1 MKIRTALLILL
12 HFVGIMSKA
21 NPLYFQTY
29 DQVKQ
34 AQKSHDEIVQS
45 TYRQM
50 QLLQRELDQ
59 HHQGANQK
67 CSTTFQRWMQP
78 AHACDQWLIDEADF
92 EQRLKV
98 AERRFVDS
106 KMYLHYL
113 EKIDDDLSHDLA
125 NAQIQT
131 VIGHL
136 EKNQFELLSQLAQQ
150 QREYRKWNES
160 YSQTTSMM
168 ASSWKKSVRQA
179 VADRGNINALGLSDL
194 QLKQAYTLIYRDR
207 YLQTLRQASDVF
219 MIKFAKPV
227 ESFQKGIMDFQQAVC
242 QQAEVILDGPQ
253 YLKMTSEVDHYL
265 RTIPAS
271 RSANPDCQAR
281 PVRQIPGQVL

>member
-1 MKIRTALLILL
+1 MKMRTMLLVLVQLI
-12 HFVGIMSKA
+12 GWMSKA

-34 AQKSHDEIVQS
+34 AQKNHDEIVQK

-59 HHQGANQK
+59 HRQGANQK
-67 CSTTFQRWMQP
+67 CSSTFQRWMQP
-78 AHACDQWLIDEADF
+78 AHACDQWLVDEADF

-106 KMYLHYL
+106 KMYLQYL

-125 NAQIQT
+125 NAEIQT

-136 EKNQFELLSQLAQQ
+136 EKKQFEMLSRLAQQ

-168 ASSWKKSVRQA
+168 AGSWKKSVRQA

-194 QLKQAYTLIYRDR
+194 QLKQAYTLIYRDQ
-207 YLQTLRQASDVF
+207 YLQTLRQASDIL

-227 ESFQKGIMDFQQAVC
+227 ETFQKGIMDFQQAVC
-242 QQAEVILDGPQ
+242 QQADVVFDGPQ
-253 YLKMTSEVDHYL
+253 YLKMTSEIDQYL
-265 RTIPAS
+265 RTIPAP
-271 RSANPDCQAR
+271 RSVNPDCQPM